1 MNTGRKE
8 MQARMQQGVALD
20 KVEEGR
26 KRWLATQAKI
36 AGHKRSNKP
45 YSKEW
50 MEQTQG
56 RD

>member
-1 MNTGRKE
+1 MNDGRKE

-20 KVEEGR
+20 QVEEGR
-26 KRWLATQAKI
+26 KKWLATQAKI

-45 YSKEW
+45 YSEKWMKE
-50 MEQTQG
+50 MQK